1 MGRDGDGDGNGTSG
15 DLVTGA
21 LRGEER
27 RGEEGISPLALGR
40 ADAVLPRL
48 A

>member
-1 MGRDGDGDGNGTSG
+1 MGGDRDGDGMGTG
-15 DLVTGA
+15 GRVTW
-21 LRGEER
+21 LPELWEER